1 VVFFSENHLTEVK
14 DVLTV
19 DDYGAIRRAHR
30 DGMTI
35 REIARTFHH
44 SRYKIRQILEQSEP
58 LPRSQTRNRPA
69 PVLGPFRTVIDQ
81 ILADDQHAPPKQ
93 RHTAKQ
99 VFRRLRSEH
108 GYTGCYGQVQRY
120 LRTHRQ
126 RNRET
131 FIPLAH
137 PPGHRLEAD
146 FGHIQVDFPEGRRP
160 VSFLVAVWAYSNY
173 PFVIALPSERT
184 EAVLAGMV
192 AAFEFFAAVPKE
204 VWWDNPKTVAKVIFP
219 GRNREPHPR
228 YAALA
233 SHYAFD
239 PCFCMPASGNEKP
252 DAESAV
258 KAVQR
263 RFATPVP
270 KVVDLDELN
279 HFFHRLCVAEKAR
292 TVESMAGPFLI
303 GDRFAEELALAGGLP
318 KRSFDPCIENPAVA
332 VDKFQLVVF
341 DRNRYSVPR
350 AHAFQ
355 SVAIKGYV
363 DRVVVV
369 ANGQVVASHPR
380 HYERC
385 APVLDPLHYLAALSR
400 RPATLDHAPV
410 FRDWKLPACFLTL
423 RAALEERHGE
433 LPGSKHFIRVLQ
445 LLNTHPQPR
454 VERAIGE
461 CREAHTLAAEA
472 IVQRVES
479 LATAEALKFDAKSSS
494 SEATIPSG
502 VCVPPPDL
510 SRFNHL
516 LDGTC
521 TAEARLEMNSIQC

>member
-1 VVFFSENHLTEVK
+1 VVFFAENHLTEVK

-30 DGMTI
+30 DRMSI
-35 REIARTFHH
+35 REIARTYHH
-44 SRYKIRQILEQSEP
+44 SRYKIRQILLRSEP
-58 LPRSQTRNRPA
+58 VPRLQTRNRPA
-69 PVLGPFRTVIDQ
+69 PVLGPFETIIDQ

-93 RHTAKQ
+93 RHSAKQ

-126 RNRET
+126 RHRET
-131 FIPLAH
+131 LIPLAH

-146 FGHIQVDFPEGRRP
+146 FGHIHVDFPEGRRP
-160 VSFLVAVWAYSNY
+160 VAFLVAVWAYSNY

-192 AAFEFFAAVPKE
+192 AAFDFFGAVPRE
-204 VWWDNPKTVAKVIFP
+204 VWWDNPKTVAKAIFT

-239 PCFCMPASGNEKP
+239 PCYCMPARGNEKP
-252 DAESAV
+252 DAESTV
-258 KAVQR
+258 KAVQS

-270 KVVDLDELN
+270 KVADLDELN
-279 HFFHRLCVAEKAR
+279 RFFHRLCVAERAR
-292 TVESMAGPFLI
+292 TVESWAGPFLI
-303 GDRFAEELALAGGLP
+303 GDRLAEEFAQAEGLP
-318 KRSFDPCIENPAVA
+318 KRPFDPCIENPAVA
-332 VDKFQLVVF
+332 VDQFQLVVF

-350 AHAFQ
+350 AYAFQ
-355 SVAIKGYV
+355 SVSVKGYV

-369 ANGQVVASHPR
+369 VGGQVVASHPR

-385 APVLDPLHYLAALSR
+385 APVVDPLHYLVALAR
-400 RPATLDHAPV
+400 RPAALDHAPA

-423 RAALEERHGE
+423 RTALEERHGK
-433 LPGSKHFIRVLQ
+433 LTGSKHFIRVLQ
-445 LLNTHPQPR
+445 LLNKHPQPR

-461 CREAHTLAAEA
+461 CQEAHTLAAEA
-472 IVQRVES
+472 VVQRVES
-479 LATAEALKFDAKSSS
+479 LAAAEARQFDARLPPSG
-494 SEATIPSG
+494 ATILSG
-502 VCVPPPDL
+502 VGVPPPDL
-510 SRFNHL
+510 GRFNHL
-516 LDGTC
+516 LEGDS
-521 TAEARLEMNSIQC
+521 TAEARPETNGMTC

>member
-1 VVFFSENHLTEVK
+1 
-14 DVLTV
+14 
-19 DDYGAIRRAHR
+19 
-30 DGMTI
+30 
-35 REIARTFHH
+35 
-44 SRYKIRQILEQSEP
+44 
-58 LPRSQTRNRPA
+58 
-69 PVLGPFRTVIDQ
+69 LGPFQTIIDQ

-99 VFRRLRSEH
+99 VFRRLVSEH

-146 FGHIQVDFPEGRRP
+146 FGHIHVDFPEGRRQ
-160 VSFLVAVWAYSNY
+160 VSFLVAVWAYSNF
-173 PFVIALPSERT
+173 PFVIALPTERT
-184 EAVLAGMV
+184 ESILAGMT
-192 AAFEFFAAVPKE
+192 AAFDFFGAVPRE
-204 VWWDNPKTVAKVIFP
+204 VWWDNPKTVAKAIFP
-219 GRNREPHPR
+219 GHNREPHPR

-239 PCFCMPASGNEKP
+239 PCYCMPARGNEKP

-270 KVVDLDELN
+270 KAADLDELN
-279 HFFHRLCVAEKAR
+279 RFFHRLCVAERVR
-292 TVESMAGPFLI
+292 TVESMAGPFVI
-303 GDRFAEELALAGGLP
+303 GDRFAEELAVAGGLP
-318 KRSFDPCIENPAVA
+318 KRPFDPCIEHPAVA
-332 VDKFQLVVF
+332 VDKYQLVVF

-350 AHAFQ
+350 AHAFE
-355 SVAIKGYV
+355 SVTVKGYV

-369 ANGQVVASHPR
+369 VDGRVVAAHPR

-400 RPATLDHAPV
+400 RPAALDHAPV
-410 FRDWKLPACFLTL
+410 FRDWKLPACFRTL
-423 RAALEERHGE
+423 RPALEERYGV
-433 LPGSKHFIRVLQ
+433 LTGSKHLIRVLQ

-454 VERAIGE
+454 VERAIAE
-461 CREAHTLAAEA
+461 CQAAHTLAAEA

-479 LATAEALKFDAKSSS
+479 LAAAAALQFDARSSPS
-494 SEATIPSG
+494 GATIGSG
-502 VCVPPPDL
+502 VGVPPPDL
-510 SRFNHL
+510 SRFNRL
-516 LDGTC
+516 LDGTS
-521 TAEARLEMNSIQC
+521 TAEA